1 MGAPGAR
8 IVFSMR
14 NIEVPER
21 DVPDEHARLLRID

>member
-1 MGAPGAR
+1 
-8 IVFSMR
+8 MR